1 MSARALVAV
10 AVAALAAF
18 VLMRDIGGGPTPP
31 AAAPRARP
39 ARPARSGGERPP
51 ASTRNVF
58 EYAPRPAVDAPP
70 RPPAPMVMDAPP
82 VVVPPLAPPV
92 RLVGLVRGGG
102 TLKAALQ
109 VHGDSMTVGLG
120 EAAGGYTVVAIDDD
134 GVKLRAADGTTLTLA
149 AGGS

>member
-1 MSARALVAV
+1 
-10 AVAALAAF
+10 
-18 VLMRDIGGGPTPP
+18 
-31 AAAPRARP
+31 
-39 ARPARSGGERPP
+39 
-51 ASTRNVF
+51 
-58 EYAPRPAVDAPP
+58 
-70 RPPAPMVMDAPP
+70 MVMDAPP
-82 VVVPPLAPPV
+82 VVVPPLSPPV